1 MVSEW
6 VLAAGTVVLAGFTAV
21 LAWTTWHLYKAT
33 RRLSRIEEE
42 RDKMVQRQRRKEKLS
57 RKLMLA
63 RALIGTPWEDIAD
76 PLSQGRTPGPA
87 RKLRQLAE
95 LVDEGDQVLREDL
108 GRLLSAFNATDRR
121 TSYSEAQ
128 LDDLEKNF
136 ERTTQ
141 RLGWD
146 LQGWEDEV
154 VVLSKEP
161 G

>member
-1 MVSEW
+1 MVFEW
-6 VLAAGTVVLAGFTAV
+6 VLAAGTVVLVGVTAV
-21 LAWTTWHLYKAT
+21 LAWTTWNLYRAT
-33 RRLSRIEEE
+33 RQLARIEED
-42 RDKMVQRQRRKEKLS
+42 RDKMAQRQRRKEKLS
-57 RKLMLA
+57 RKLKLA
-63 RALIGTPWEDIAD
+63 RGLIKTPWEDIAG

-95 LVDEGDQVLREDL
+95 LVDEGDQFLREDL

-136 ERTTQ
+136 ERLTK

-154 VVLSKEP
+154 VELGKEP
-161 G
+161 S